1 MCIQQEVIKQ
11 CNCSM
16 PYVFNFDY
24 APTCTRIKDFE
35 CIQTNVYTQIENIF
49 QGCTNCPLECQT
61 IRYIPSASSGIFP
74 TPRYANDLINTN
86 KTVFKSLVSFDK
98 NMSAIR
104 GSFISMSVYYSE
116 LKYTEIQQLE
126 KNTLV
131 DLICGIGGTLGL
143 FIGASVL
150 SLVEIIEA
158 IFTVALVFFQ
168 SKLIKPSPQKS

>member
-1 MCIQQEVIKQ
+1 M
-11 CNCSM
+11 
-16 PYVFNFDY
+16 
-24 APTCTRIKDFE
+24 
-35 CIQTNVYTQIENIF
+35 
-49 QGCTNCPLECQT
+49 
-61 IRYIPSASSGIFP
+61 
-74 TPRYANDLINTN
+74 INTN